1 MAKKTRRNV
10 PIVNRA
16 EQESG
21 INIKIPRVRLGYK
34 PLVLVIVVVIIVLV
48 MITVPLRNYMEQ
60 RAVIAG
66 LETSI
71 GSLHNQKEVL
81 ESEIEK
87 YNSEEYVKE
96 QARIRLGVI
105 EPGEVAYRVIDP
117 SLENQRKTGDSLGV
131 QDDSLGS
138 WYEILWDS
146 VTIPDTLEDTE
157 ETPTPTGKMPIAPDP
172 NNPETGQPAE
182 PVAP

>member
-21 INIKIPRVRLGYK
+21 ITIKVPRVRLGYK

-48 MITVPLRNYMEQ
+48 MITVPLRNYMGQ
-60 RAVIAG
+60 RAELARR
-66 LETSI
+66 TASI
-71 GSLHNQKEVL
+71 NALNNQKALL
-81 ESEIEK
+81 ESEIKK
-87 YNSEEYVKE
+87 YQSEEYIKE

-117 SLENQRKTGDSLGV
+117 ALENQRQTGDSAAAMEDG
-131 QDDSLGS
+131 LGS
-138 WYEILWDS
+138 WYEVLWNS
-146 VTIPDTLEDTE
+146 VTVPDTLEETE
-157 ETPTPTGKMPIAPDP
+157 ETPTPTGKLPIAPDP
-172 NNPETGQPAE
+172 NSPTASEPAD
-182 PVAP
+182 PAAP

>member
-1 MAKKTRRNV
+1 MAKKSRRNV

-34 PLVLVIVVVIIVLV
+34 PLILVIVVVIIVLI
-48 MITVPLRNYMEQ
+48 MITVPLRNYMAQ
-60 RAVIAG
+60 RAVIAQ
-66 LETSI
+66 LDASI
-71 GSLHNQKEVL
+71 NSLSSQKTTL
-81 ESEIEK
+81 QTEIKK
-87 YNSEEYVKE
+87 YKSEEYVKE

-105 EPGEVAYRVIDP
+105 EPGEVAFRVVDP
-117 SLENQRKTGDSLGV
+117 ALENQRQTGDSAGTT
-131 QDDSLGS
+131 DSSTGS

-146 VTIPDTLEDTE
+146 VTVPETIEKAE

-172 NNPETGQPAE
+172 NNPEPSE
-182 PVAP
+182 PTAP